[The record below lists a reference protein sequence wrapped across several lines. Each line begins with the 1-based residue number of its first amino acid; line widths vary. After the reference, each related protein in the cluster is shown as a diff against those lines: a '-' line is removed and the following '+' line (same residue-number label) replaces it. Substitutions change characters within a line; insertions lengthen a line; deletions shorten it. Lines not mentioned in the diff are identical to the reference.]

1 MVYCAQGHVEFHVI
15 HMDVT
20 MSSTSN
26 TSNAFVLGSIFNP
39 TCVYLQTNKHVTK
52 RSLTLQLYASDSD
65 FPIFHFVME

>member
-1 MVYCAQGHVEFHVI
+1 MWNSLLYI
-15 HMDVT
+15 MDVT

-52 RSLTLQLYASDSD
+52 RSLTLQLYAPDSD
-65 FPIFHFVME
+65 FFQEICLLHLTLTQ